1 MAMDARSD
9 RRTLELAGATG
20 ASLVTACLLIGLV
33 ALAVGR
39 ASLRNWLA
47 VLIAINSGRGAS
59 LSTLHVVNGV
69 DIAVL
74 LFGALAFAGFWPGPA
89 GPRRVWTAIAI
100 GLPLAGIAVLF
111 ATGFMGRSGL
121 MGGGLV
127 LSVIMMAGGRLRV
140 LGLLGIAA
148 NVFLLIGDFTTAG
161 PPSPLVTGVVAI
173 GYLLLIGWFV
183 WMAVGLAGGLGVDGR
198 ASHT

>member
-1 MAMDARSD
+1 MDVRSD
-9 RRTLELAGATG
+9 RRSLALAGAIG
-20 ASLVTACLLIGLV
+20 AALVAACLLIGLIAV
-33 ALAVGR
+33 AIGR

-47 VLIAINSGRGAS
+47 VLLAINSGRGAS
-59 LSTLHVVNGV
+59 LSTLHVINGV

-74 LFGALAFAGFWPGPA
+74 LLGALAFAGFWPGPVA
-89 GPRRVWTAIAI
+89 PRRVWTAIAI

-121 MGGGLV
+121 MGGGLI
-127 LSVIMMAGGRLRV
+127 LSVMMVAGGRLRV

-148 NVFLLIGDFTTAG
+148 NLLLLIGDFATVG

-173 GYLLLIGWFV
+173 GYLVLIAWFV
-183 WMAVGLAGGLGVDGR
+183 WMAVRLAGGFGVDGR